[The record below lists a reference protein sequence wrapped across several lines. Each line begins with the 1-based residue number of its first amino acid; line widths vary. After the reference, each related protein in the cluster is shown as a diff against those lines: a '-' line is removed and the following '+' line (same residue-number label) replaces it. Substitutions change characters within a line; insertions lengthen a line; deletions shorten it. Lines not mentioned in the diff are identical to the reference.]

1 MSLQNDSN
9 DKNSKTEIENN
20 QLDLDNKKYELMSK
34 NDLIDTQK
42 KLRSEI
48 NKLQM
53 QLDMV
58 NNELY
63 LDEPLLNKNNF
74 RYTIKP
80 YDKQYEILWQLYKKQ
95 ESAFWT
101 AEEIDFSKDYDDFLT
116 LSKDEQHFVEMVL
129 AFFAS
134 SDGIVNLNL
143 RERFLQEIQI
153 VEAQG
158 AYGFQLA
165 MEFIHGE
172 IYSDMLINIVKDE
185 NKKKELFGAISN
197 VQSIKKIS
205 DWAIKWV
212 SSDDCFAQRLIAF
225 AIVEAVFFS
234 GAFAAIFWL
243 KHTRGTNK
251 LFMEGLIKSNKFISR
266 DESLHA
272 MFACALYSFVNNKPP
287 LNVVHDMFKEAVEI
301 SNEFTNDAI
310 QVKLL
315 GISNKSMNEYIKYVS
330 DRLLVML
337 GYEKMFNAS
346 NPFDFMETIGFI
358 SKDNFFE
365 TRPDAYQKA
374 HNEENK
380 EKWQFTI
387 IDDF

>member
-1 MSLQNDSN
+1 MSELLQE
-9 DKNSKTEIENN
+9 NSENTT
-20 QLDLDNKKYELMSK
+20 KYENMSK
-34 NDLIDTQK
+34 DELLLSQKQLKTQIK
-42 KLRSEI
+42 HLQSKLELVN
-48 NKLQM
+48 NKLY
-53 QLDMV
+53 V
-58 NNELY
+58 
-63 LDEPLLNKNNF
+63 DEPLLNKNNF

-101 AEEIDFSKDYDDFLT
+101 AEEIDFSKDYDDYLT
-116 LSKDEQHFVEMVL
+116 LSPDEQHFVDMVL

-143 RERFLQEIQI
+143 RERFLQELQI

-185 NKKKELFGAISN
+185 KKKEELFGAITN
-197 VQSIKKIS
+197 VPSIKKIS
-205 DWAIKWV
+205 DWALKWV
-212 SSDDCFAQRLIAF
+212 SSEDSFAQRLIAF

-272 MFACALYSFVNNKPP
+272 MFACALYSFVQNKPS
-287 LNVVHDMFKEAVEI
+287 LQVVHDMFKEAVEI
-301 SNEFTNDAI
+301 SNEFTKDAI

-315 GISNKSMNEYIKYVS
+315 GISNSSMDEYIKYVS

-380 EKWQFTI
+380 EKWKFTI
-387 IDDF
+387 VDEF